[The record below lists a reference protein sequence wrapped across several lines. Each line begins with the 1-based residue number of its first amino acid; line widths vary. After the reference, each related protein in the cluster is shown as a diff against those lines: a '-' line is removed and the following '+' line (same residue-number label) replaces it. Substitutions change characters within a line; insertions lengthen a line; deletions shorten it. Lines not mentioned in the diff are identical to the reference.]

1 MEPNADASTTPE
13 PRRFSLDVEER
24 DDALTVTVSGDV
36 DLDTS
41 DEFRR
46 ALGGSAAP
54 RVDVDLAD
62 VTYMDSAGLRSLL
75 TARADVEQRGGQ
87 LRVVSASKI
96 VSRLFE
102 IAGVADLFNGD

>member
-1 MEPNADASTTPE
+1 MEPNSDATSTPE

-24 DDALTVTVSGDV
+24 DGALLVTVGGDV

-41 DEFRR
+41 EEFGQ
-46 ALGGSAAP
+46 ALGHSAAP
-54 RVDVDLAD
+54 LVNVDLTD

-75 TARADVEQRGGQ
+75 TARAELEQRGGK
-87 LRVVSASKI
+87 LRVVSTSNI

-102 IAGVADLFNGD
+102 IAGVADLFDLA

>member
-13 PRRFSLDVEER
+13 SRRFSLVVDER
-24 DDALTVTVSGDV
+24 DDALVVTVSGDV

-41 DEFRR
+41 DEFGR
-46 ALGGSAAP
+46 ALGSSAAAL
-54 RVDVDLAD
+54 VDVDLAD

-75 TARADVEQRGGQ
+75 TARADVEQRGGR
-87 LRVVSASKI
+87 LRVVGVSSI

-102 IAGVADLFNGD
+102 IAGVADLFDAS